1 MLPPRAAIIPCA
13 FPSVTYLYSHCALV
27 PDLCYQ
33 APRVA
38 SSVHLGAAVRLCYTT
53 GVRRAVKWQLS
64 WDRGVGMSASSEL
77 ASLWPADVIH
87 VNEDGWV
94 LINRG
99 GKYGVAP
106 GLRLMVVGSSIRDLR
121 DLYAPGADQD
131 TPTAELP
138 VALRLRRTYEL
149 LEVVHVEECCAIAI
163 AARVP
168 PDRRPTIYRGPEG
181 ELLVW
186 VPLTADFTWP
196 RPGDDGAADAN
207 QADEPDDQAQDGY
220 DGQDG
225 AEADDDA
232 PPERMEQEDERW
244 ELALPLNSVSVG
256 DIVLPALPAASQ
268 AATAEASAL
277 AAATSSPPASTDQ
290 HTTPFDAGRSYDWMK
305 PQG

>member
-1 MLPPRAAIIPCA
+1 MNA
-13 FPSVTYLYSHCALV
+13 
-27 PDLCYQ
+27 
-33 APRVA
+33 
-38 SSVHLGAAVRLCYTT
+38 G
-53 GVRRAVKWQLS
+53 
-64 WDRGVGMSASSEL
+64 SEL
-77 ASLWPADVIH
+77 VSLWPADVIH

-99 GKYGVAP
+99 SKHGVAP

-121 DLYAPGADQD
+121 DLYAPGTDRD
-131 TPTAELP
+131 TPTEELP

-149 LEVVHVEECCAIAI
+149 LEVVHVEESCAIAI

-168 PDRRPTIYRGPEG
+168 PDRRPTIYCGPEG

-196 RPGDDGAADAN
+196 RPRDDGAADAN
-207 QADEPDDQAQDGY
+207 QADEPDDQAQDR
-220 DGQDG
+220 QDG
-225 AEADDDA
+225 AEADHDT
-232 PPERMEQEDERW
+232 PPEQMEQEDERW

-268 AATAEASAL
+268 AATAKDSAL
-277 AAATSSPPASTDQ
+277 ATVAASPAAPTDQ

-305 PQG
+305 PQS

>member
-1 MLPPRAAIIPCA
+1 MNA
-13 FPSVTYLYSHCALV
+13 
-27 PDLCYQ
+27 
-33 APRVA
+33 
-38 SSVHLGAAVRLCYTT
+38 G
-53 GVRRAVKWQLS
+53 
-64 WDRGVGMSASSEL
+64 SEL

-99 GKYGVAP
+99 GKHRVAP
-106 GLRLMVVGSSIRDLR
+106 GLRLMVVGSSIRDLH

-131 TPTAELP
+131 TPAEELP

-149 LEVVHVEECCAIAI
+149 LEVVHVEESCAIAI

-168 PDRRPTIYRGPEG
+168 PDRRPTVYRGPEG

-186 VPLTADFTWP
+186 VPLPAEFTWP
-196 RPGDDGAADAN
+196 HPGDDGAADAN
-207 QADEPDDQAQDGY
+207 QAEETDEQTQDE
-220 DGQDG
+220 Q
-225 AEADDDA
+225 DDA
-232 PPERMEQEDERW
+232 GAAGDTPPEQMEQEDERW

-256 DIVLPALPAASQ
+256 DVVLPALPAASQ

>member
-1 MLPPRAAIIPCA
+1 
-13 FPSVTYLYSHCALV
+13 
-27 PDLCYQ
+27 
-33 APRVA
+33 
-38 SSVHLGAAVRLCYTT
+38 
-53 GVRRAVKWQLS
+53 
-64 WDRGVGMSASSEL
+64 MSASSEL

-99 GKYGVAP
+99 SKHGVAL
-106 GLRLMVVGSSIRDLR
+106 GLRLMVVGSSIRDLH

-149 LEVVHVEECCAIAI
+149 LEVVHVEESCAIAI

-207 QADEPDDQAQDGY
+207 QADEPDDQAQDG
-220 DGQDG
+220 QDD
-225 AEADDDA
+225 ADADDDA
-232 PPERMEQEDERW
+232 PPEQMEQEDERW

-268 AATAEASAL
+268 AATAEAGVL
-277 AAATSSPPASTDQ
+277 VAATASPAAGAEQ

-305 PQG
+305 PQP